1 MRKIIAVA
9 YNEYRQVVLTKSFLI
24 SLLFPIIIYGGMFVM
39 SALFGDKTD
48 LRDRK
53 LVVADYTGAL
63 YDQLVEENEDR
74 NRSDAVMNNGR
85 QTGPKFVIESY
96 GELDGV
102 DQKTL
107 LVELSDRVR
116 SDEIFAFGII
126 GKDYLSIE
134 GGDDDYLH
142 YYSDSPTFDRLPNW
156 LSRTT
161 KELVEDL
168 RFDGSGLDRRE
179 INRLTSHNQLERY
192 NLAEMDAEGNI
203 VEPEEENRL
212 AAFLIPFG
220 LVMLIFFSIQMT
232 TPTLLNSVIEEKM
245 QRIAEVLLS
254 SLTPFKLL
262 MGKLLAGVSVGMT
275 FSAVYMFSLFLT
287 LRYFE
292 KMQWV
297 QDGTFFWF
305 FLFTLVGMLAYG
317 ALFAGISAACQ
328 DLKDTQNFMA
338 PIIILL
344 IIPMILSV
352 VTIES
357 PDGPLATTV
366 SMIPPLSVMA
376 MMMRV
381 AIPPGPPDW
390 QVVLSLVLNLVFT
403 GLVLWAS
410 SRIFR
415 IGILSQG
422 KTPSWKE
429 LIRWIFQRG

>member
-1 MRKIIAVA
+1 MRKIFAVA
-9 YNEYRQVVLTKSFLI
+9 FNEYRQVVLTKSFLI
-24 SLLFPIIIYGGMFVM
+24 SLLFPILIYGGMFVM

-53 LVVADYTGAL
+53 LVVADYTGVVL
-63 YDQLVEENEDR
+63 ERLVEENEER
-74 NRSDAVMNNGR
+74 NRGDAVMRDGK
-85 QTGPKFVIESY
+85 QTGPRFVVESY
-96 GELDGV
+96 GDLEGV
-102 DQKTL
+102 EQKTL
-107 LVELSDRVR
+107 LVELSDKVR
-116 SDEIFAFGII
+116 SDEIFAFSII
-126 GKDYLSIE
+126 GGDYLSIE

-142 YYSDSPTFDRLPNW
+142 YYSDSPTFDRLPSW

-161 KELVEDL
+161 KDIVEDL
-168 RFDGSGLDRRE
+168 RFDGSGFDRRE

-192 NLAEMDAEGNI
+192 NLAELDAKGDI
-203 VEPEEENRL
+203 VEPEEENRI

-232 TPTLLNSVIEEKM
+232 TPILLNSVIEEKM

-262 MGKLLAGVSVGMT
+262 VGKLLAGVSVGLT

-287 LRYFE
+287 LRYLE

-297 QDGTFFWF
+297 QEGTFFWF
-305 FLFTLVGMLAYG
+305 FIFILVGMLTFG
-317 ALFAGISAACQ
+317 SLFAGVSAACQ
-328 DLKDTQNFMA
+328 DLKDSQNFLA

-344 IIPMILSV
+344 IIPMVLSI

-357 PDGPLATTV
+357 PDGPLATTF
-366 SMIPPLSVMA
+366 SMIPPFSVMA
-376 MMMRV
+376 MMMRIAV
-381 AIPPGPPDW
+381 PPGPPDW
-390 QVVLSLVLNLVFT
+390 QIVLSLFLNLVFT
-403 GLVLWAS
+403 AIVLWAS

-429 LIRWIFQRG
+429 LVRWIFQRG